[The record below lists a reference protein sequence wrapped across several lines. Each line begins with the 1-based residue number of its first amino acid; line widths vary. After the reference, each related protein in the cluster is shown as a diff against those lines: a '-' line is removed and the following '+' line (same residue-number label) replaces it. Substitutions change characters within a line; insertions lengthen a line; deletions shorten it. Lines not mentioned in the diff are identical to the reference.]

1 MFSGIPCAVGVMDP
15 NLQVTGLP
23 QGNEAIRTGDTLH
36 FRCADQYKLE
46 GSEVIE
52 CLETG
57 YWNASF
63 PSCSGMFA
71 LTEKS

>member
-1 MFSGIPCAVGVMDP
+1 MDP

-52 CLETG
+52 CLEIG
-57 YWNASF
+57 NWNASF
-63 PSCSGMFA
+63 PSCSGRFT